1 MSDADTAGYQ
11 LDVLAEVLNK
21 LRKQAIKDERASVY
35 LYALDDVAEEMG
47 LMIEKVYK
55 R

>member
-1 MSDADTAGYQ
+1 MSDADTAEYQ
-11 LDVLAEVLNK
+11 LDALAEVLNK
-21 LRKQAIKDERASVY
+21 LRKQARADERADAY

-47 LMIEKVYK
+47 ITIEKVYK